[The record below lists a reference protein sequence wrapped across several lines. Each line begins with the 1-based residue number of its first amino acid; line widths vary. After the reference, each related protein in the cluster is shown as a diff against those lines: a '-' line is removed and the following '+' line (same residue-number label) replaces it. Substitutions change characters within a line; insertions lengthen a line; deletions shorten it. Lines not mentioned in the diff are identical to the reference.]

1 MTRTVPA
8 RSSVKRPRPVF
19 APRPLDPEA
28 RVGPAA
34 AQKLTE
40 LAARLEGGLP
50 TMFEFAQDQADVRT
64 YEATGVTF
72 KPKFLDFLIEVE
84 RRRRVTRGS
93 EQGRL
98 PITMLRLL
106 LGTRVP
112 GILRVETNLWKLSKD
127 RGRPP
132 LLISSAS
139 LLEAGRA
146 ARQALATWVN
156 HITDLEDDTRHRL
169 LDWVG
174 EGAFDFARITFD
186 PRRPGEVVSHR
197 DLADLAAQAL
207 DGVELFPGRGPMRR
221 VVSRDTSTNT
231 AELMTDPFTA
241 GGKGSALP
249 TSYVVRFRTKTLAGQ
264 RTPRLVMELSRRQ
277 WTDNASTYHGKV
289 TLYALP
295 ARTGEQPNPGVIT
308 LQIDWKQHLNGIPG
322 LDYVGLR
329 QRYPTLPEHPLEER
343 RVAPSL
349 LVHPACQVLAV
360 ARQGR
365 GVKGGATGAL
375 DVDRFLAF
383 GIAAAELE
391 YYGLR
396 PMMGLTRIEGLGPK
410 QAQTPVEDFQAL
422 FASPQPT
429 QKQIDAGTAA
439 QFIKDKSE
447 AAKAWAKMEK
457 LRLQQHYTQPYR
469 LLMLHA
475 EKNDASAAKAA
486 EILVKAL
493 GEDVMITRQVMP
505 EQTYGS
511 ARSLPGPGDRPAE
524 RAARRLE
531 KWTPFLREL
540 KGPFDGV
547 LLIVPRGEG
556 DDVNDPVNKRAS
568 KVAIMK
574 GLKVH
579 AQYLRPI
586 QEDKDDKDFIRRTIR
601 AFQDLAWESLGILVP
616 VKDDSG
622 ELSGGTTT
630 MRGRILGLTLA
641 TVNSRRGLDNE
652 PTTVPMGLRLDL
664 DTQQTEA
671 NLLLPSGAT
680 GWMSLREATFQL
692 QGSTS
697 KLNSRGRADRQKVQT
712 FFTALLDEAE
722 QRKSVGLA
730 EIVFLDGDTVS
741 AFWPGLYDKHIEFD
755 DLRFEPRESPS
766 RLQKSWPSLT
776 LLRLRTLDRFA
787 KVLRQGEQEVEV
799 AGIRFPTPRWTESE
813 TYLIGEPK
821 DVENPVGST
830 FLSIGATNLQPT
842 RGMSGSLTTV
852 KIGRGDTRR
861 NLAPH
866 TDGYA
871 TPESLEVA
879 VISAGGLSLRGI
891 VDLTSKL
898 RRRYAHYDGWT
909 KFPAPLFFGH
919 LIKDYIPDYSSDDD
933 EDEVLDLGSD

>member
-1 MTRTVPA
+1 MTRTAPA
-8 RSSVKRPRPVF
+8 RSSAKRPRPVF
-19 APRPLDPEA
+19 AARPLDPES
-28 RVGPAA
+28 RIGPSA
-34 AQKLTE
+34 AQKIAD
-40 LAARLEGGLP
+40 LAARLDGGLP
-50 TMFEFAQDQADVRT
+50 TMFEFAQDQAAVQT
-64 YEATGVTF
+64 YEATGITF
-72 KPKFLDFLIEVE
+72 KPKFLEFLNEVE
-84 RRRRVTRGS
+84 RRRKATRGS
-93 EQGRL
+93 EQGRV
-98 PITMLRLL
+98 PTTMLRLL

-112 GILRVETNLWKLSKD
+112 DILRVETNLWKLT
-127 RGRPP
+127 RARLP

-139 LLEAGRA
+139 PQEAGRA

-169 LDWVG
+169 LDWVR
-174 EGAFDFARITFD
+174 EGPFDFAHITFD
-186 PRRPGEVVSHR
+186 PKRPGEVVSHR

-221 VVSRDTSTNT
+221 VVSRDTSTNS
-231 AELMTDPFTA
+231 AELMTDPFVA
-241 GGKGSALP
+241 GSKAGALP
-249 TSYVVRFRTKTLAGQ
+249 TSYVVKFRTKTVAGQ
-264 RTPRLVMELSRRQ
+264 RMPRLVMELSRRQ
-277 WTDNASTYHGKV
+277 WTDNANTYHGKV
-289 TLYALP
+289 TLYAMP
-295 ARTGEQPNPGVIT
+295 ARTGQQPNPGVIT

-329 QRYPTLPEHPLEER
+329 QRYTTLPEHPLEER
-343 RVAPSL
+343 RVAPAL
-349 LVHPACQVLAV
+349 LIHAECQVLAV

-383 GIAAAELE
+383 GIAAAELDP
-391 YYGLR
+391 YGLR
-396 PMMGLTRIEGLGPK
+396 PMTGLTRIEGLGAK

-422 FASPQPT
+422 FAEPQPT

-439 QFIKDKSE
+439 KYVADKLK
-447 AAKAWAKMEK
+447 AARDWANVERRRM
-457 LRLQQHYTQPYR
+457 QQHYVQPYR
-469 LLMLHA
+469 LLLLHA
-475 EKNDASAAKAA
+475 AGHDASAVRAA

-493 GEDVMITRQVMP
+493 GEDVVITRQAMP

-511 ARSLPGPGDRPAE
+511 VSSLPGPGDRPAE

-531 KWTPFLREL
+531 RWTSFLREL
-540 KGPFDGV
+540 QGPFDGV
-547 LLIVPRGEG
+547 MLIVPRGEG

-568 KVAIMK
+568 KVAILK
-574 GLKVH
+574 NLKVH

-601 AFQDLAWESLGILVP
+601 AFQDLVWESLGILVP
-616 VKDDSG
+616 VNDDSG
-622 ELSGGTTT
+622 ELSAGTPA
-630 MRGRILGLTLA
+630 MRGRILALTVA
-641 TVNSRRGLDNE
+641 TVNSRRGQGNE
-652 PTTVPMGLRLDL
+652 PTTVPMGLRVDL
-664 DTQQTEA
+664 DSQQTEA

-680 GWMSLREATFQL
+680 GWVSLREATFQL

-697 KLNSRGRADRQKVQT
+697 KLNPRERGDRQKVQT
-712 FFTALLDEAE
+712 FFNALLDEADTG
-722 QRKSVGLA
+722 KSDGLA
-730 EIVFLDGDTVS
+730 EIVFIDGDTVS
-741 AFWPGLYDKHIEFD
+741 AFWPGLYDKYIEFD

-766 RLQKSWPSLT
+766 RLQKSWPNLT
-776 LLRLRTLDRFA
+776 LLRLRTLDPFA

-799 AGIRFPTPRWTESE
+799 AGVRFPTPRWTESE
-813 TYLIGEPK
+813 TYLIGEAEGL
-821 DVENPVGST
+821 ENPVGAT

-842 RGMSGSLTTV
+842 RGMSGSLKTI

-861 NLAPH
+861 ELAPH

-871 TPESLEVA
+871 TPEALEVA

-891 VDLTSKL
+891 VDITSKL

-933 EDEVLDLGSD
+933 EEVLDLGSD